1 MTLRLALLF
10 ASVYASAPVSE
21 PASQEDAGRMLIRNV
36 AISDR
41 YIVFSY
47 AGDLWRVERAGGI
60 ADQLTR
66 GPEEDDYPVFAPDG
80 LSLAF
85 SRLGADDWDV
95 YLLPTQGG
103 EPQQLTHHP
112 EADIARGWTPDGGQ
126 ILFMSHRDEEINFRL
141 YTIPV
146 RGVFPTPL
154 PLPRGM
160 DGSYDPRG
168 ERIAHVPFALPAE
181 PFGLSWRHYRG
192 GMRSRISIARLSD
205 SRTEPLP
212 AAEGN
217 DRDPMWLGDRIYFVS
232 DRTGTFN
239 IHAYLPVSRS
249 IEQLTEYQ
257 GGYGV
262 ESAAAA
268 ADAIVFVQDGRVRT
282 IDLGTRAIST
292 VRIEL
297 QPDPSGLQP
306 RTVAGARFLQSAAPS
321 PNGDRIA
328 LAVRGDVVM
337 LDVERGTLANLT
349 ASTGVAER
357 YPAISPD
364 GRWVAYFSD
373 ESGEY
378 QLHVKSLEA
387 SGELKVIPVELRPSF
402 YRELTWSPD
411 SRKVAFSDKQ
421 LTLWVADVETRGAR
435 RVTSSEYSDQDRY
448 FPAWSPDGAWLAYSR
463 YEPNRLRAVWLF
475 DTDRGRR
482 VQVTDGSIHAE
493 HPVFDRSGRYLYFV
507 SSATAALGEFG
518 WSVLSGEIWRPLVTR
533 RLQLVVLRR
542 GLPAPIMPITGEPN
556 PAADTMTATPDSVLA
571 RPGRRGPPPAQ
582 LPTPPA
588 RGRGP
593 QVGPRTVVDEPG
605 IEDRVVPLPLPAR
618 DYAGLAA
625 GAAGTLIVHV
635 SEWPDSPQP
644 GASPRGTL
652 YRFDLAKPRELQK
665 LVEDVDEF
673 TVTGDGR
680 RILFRSD
687 REWAIVSADAPEAPE
702 SGRLDLS
709 ALSIE
714 ADPRAEWAQMYRE
727 AWRLM
732 RDYFYDPSHHG
743 QSLAQLERQYAS
755 YLPSVRSRRDLN
767 VLIAK
772 ALGHVSVSHL
782 GVGGGDLERP
792 PGQSRG
798 IGLLGADY
806 AVVEGRYRITRIY
819 RSGSFNSGTPLL
831 QAPLDQPGVGVRE
844 GDYLLAVDGEE
855 IFARRNLYAY
865 FAGKARRPT
874 EIRVAAQPT
883 GEGARTYTVVPL
895 PGENTLRRMNWAE
908 RNRQIVE
915 EESQGILGY
924 IYVPNFG
931 SRGLETIF
939 EQLLPALGKRG
950 LIIDE
955 RFGGG
960 GITSDFLIEMLARR
974 PLYYYMF
981 RDGGDLGVP
990 TNAPPR
996 AKVLMIN
1003 DANGSAAETFALM
1016 FKLANAGKIVGTRTM
1031 GAGIGPYVFM
1041 PELIDGGRVSI
1052 PNRAAFDPAG
1062 DWAIENQG
1070 IAPDIEVDW
1079 LPAEWRAGRDPQLET
1094 AIKTVLQLIVDNP
1107 PLETR
1112 RPDYPVHK

>member
-1 MTLRLALLF
+1 MTLRLALLVAF
-10 ASVYASAPVSE
+10 IALASAPVSE
-21 PASQEDAGRMLIRNV
+21 PASQEDERRLLIRNV
-36 AISDR
+36 AISER

-47 AGDLWRVERAGGI
+47 AGDLWRIERAGGT

-85 SRLGADDWDV
+85 SRRGADDWDV
-95 YLLPTQGG
+95 YVLPTQGG
-103 EPQQLTHHP
+103 EPRQLTHHP
-112 EADIARGWTPDGGQ
+112 EADIARGWTPDGGEV
-126 ILFMSHRDEEINFRL
+126 LFMSHRDEEFNFRL

-146 RGVFPTPL
+146 RGAFPTPL
-154 PLPRGM
+154 PLPRGV
-160 DGSYDPRG
+160 DGSYGPQG
-168 ERIAHVPFALPAE
+168 ERIAYVPFALPGE
-181 PFGLSWRHYRG
+181 LVGSSWRHYRG

-205 SRTEPLP
+205 SRVEPLP

-232 DRTGTFN
+232 DRSGTFN

-262 ESAAAA
+262 EAAAA
-268 ADAIVFVQDGRVRT
+268 VSGAIVFLQDGRIRT
-282 IDLGTRAIST
+282 LDLATRAIST

-297 QPDPSGLQP
+297 RPDTSSLQP
-306 RTVAGARFLQSAAPS
+306 RTGPGARFVSSAAAS
-321 PNGDRIA
+321 ADGGQVV
-328 LAVRGDVVM
+328 LGVRGEAVLM
-337 LDVERGTLANLT
+337 DVESGGFENLT
-349 ASTGVAER
+349 ASSGVAER

-378 QLHVKSLEA
+378 QLHVRSLEPA
-387 SGELKVIPVELRPSF
+387 GELRVIPVELRPSF

-411 SRKVAFSDKQ
+411 SRKIAFSDKQ

-435 RVTSSEYSDQDRY
+435 RITRSEYSDQDRY
-448 FPAWSPDGAWLAYSR
+448 FPAWSPDGVWLAYSR
-463 YEPNRLRAVWLF
+463 FEPNRLRTVWLF
-475 DTDRGRR
+475 DTERGRR
-482 VQVTDGSIHAE
+482 VQVTDGSVHAE

-507 SSATAALGEFG
+507 SSATAPLGEFG

-542 GLPAPIMPITGEPN
+542 GMPAPIMPITGEPN
-556 PAADTMTATPDSVLA
+556 LAADTMAPPDSGPA
-571 RPGRRGPPPAQ
+571 RPGRRGPPPAA
-582 LPTPPA
+582 PPP
-588 RGRGP
+588 GRGP
-593 QVGPRTVVDEPG
+593 QVGPGTVVDQPG
-605 IEDRVVPLPLPAR
+605 IENRIVPIPLPAK

-625 GAAGTLIVHV
+625 GAPGVLLVHV

-644 GASPRGTL
+644 GVAPRGTL
-652 YRFDLAKPRELQK
+652 YRFELSKPKELQK
-665 LVEDVDEF
+665 HIEDVDEF
-673 TVTGDGR
+673 SVSADGR
-680 RILFRSD
+680 HILYR
-687 REWAIVSADAPEAPE
+687 RGHEWAIVSADTPAAPE
-702 SGRLDLS
+702 SGRLDLG
-709 ALSIE
+709 ALSLE
-714 ADPRAEWAQMYRE
+714 TDPRAEWRQIYRE

-743 QSLAQLERQYAS
+743 QNLAELERQYAS
-755 YLPSVRSRRDLN
+755 YLPSVTNRRDLN
-767 VLIAK
+767 ILIAK
-772 ALGHVSVSHL
+772 ALGHISVSHL
-782 GVGGGDLERP
+782 GVGGGDFERP
-792 PGQSRG
+792 PGQSSG

-806 AVVEGRYRITRIY
+806 AVSEGRYRIARIY
-819 RSGSFNSGTPLL
+819 RSGSFNSGNPLL
-831 QAPLDQPGVGVRE
+831 QAPLDQPGIGVRE
-844 GDYLLAVDGEE
+844 GDYLMSVDGEE

-865 FAGKARRPT
+865 FTGKARRPT
-874 EIRVAAQPT
+874 EIRVAAQPN

-895 PGENTLRRMNWAE
+895 PGENTLRRFNWAE
-908 RNRQIVE
+908 RNRRIVE

-924 IYVPNFG
+924 VYVPNFG
-931 SRGLETIF
+931 SRGLETVF
-939 EQLLPALGKRG
+939 AQLLSALGKRG

-974 PLYYYMF
+974 PLFYYMF
-981 RDGGDLGVP
+981 RDGGDFGMP
-990 TNAPPR
+990 TNAPPQ
-996 AKVLMIN
+996 AKVLLIN
-1003 DANGSAAETFALM
+1003 DTNGSAAETFALM
-1016 FKLANAGKIVGTRTM
+1016 FKLANLGKIVGTRTM

-1062 DWAIENQG
+1062 AWAIENQG

-1094 AIKTVLQLIVDNP
+1094 AIKTVLQVIVDNP

-1112 RPDYPVHK
+1112 RPDYPVHR